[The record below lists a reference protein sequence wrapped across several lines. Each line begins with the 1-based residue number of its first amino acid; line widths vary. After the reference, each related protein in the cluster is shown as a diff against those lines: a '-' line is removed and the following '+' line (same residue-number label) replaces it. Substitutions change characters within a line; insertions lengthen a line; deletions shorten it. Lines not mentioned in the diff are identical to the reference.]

1 MTLAVPGTE
10 PRAHGR
16 RAEQRAPTALVIGPL
31 PPPWHGGAVATRQLL
46 DSALAERF
54 RLVHLDTTD
63 DRGMANIGR
72 FDAGNVRLAFAH
84 LLRFWRLLRRE
95 DPDLVY
101 VPLAQNRL
109 GFLRDALF
117 LLSARLRAR
126 RVVVHLHGGGF
137 RAFYRETD
145 PLTRALVRASIGSV
159 ARAIVLGRRL
169 RPMLEDIVPAA
180 HVAVVPNGIPDPH
193 EGAGPRAGRADTGAS
208 VVRVVYLGTLMAEKG
223 FLDVLDA
230 AALLAQERPAIRYV
244 FAGAFLRPDLRARAE
259 RALDAR
265 VRDRVEFAG
274 VVAGEAKAALL
285 RGADIFV
292 FPTRYANEGHPY
304 VVLEAMAAGLP
315 IVTTA
320 RAAIPETIV
329 DGESGILVPESD
341 PRALA
346 HAIRR
351 LADDPALRAR
361 LGAAARARFLERYTI
376 ASWAAGM
383 TAVFEEALAVR

>member
-1 MTLAVPGTE
+1 VTLAVRETE

-16 RAEQRAPTALVIGPL
+16 RPEPGAPTALVIGPL

-72 FDAGNVRLAFAH
+72 FDAGNVRLACAH

-126 RVVVHLHGGGF
+126 RVIVHLHGGGF

-193 EGAGPRAGRADTGAS
+193 DGAGRAARADADTDA
-208 VVRVVYLGTLMAEKG
+208 VRVVYLGTLMAEKG

-230 AALLAQERPAIRYV
+230 AALLAQERPGIRYV
-244 FAGAFLRPDLRARAE
+244 FAGAFLRPDVRARAE
-259 RALDAR
+259 RALDAS

-274 VVAGEAKAALL
+274 VVAGVAKAALL

-329 DGESGILVPESD
+329 DGESGMLVPESD

-346 HAIRR
+346 DAIRR

-361 LGAAARARFLERYTI
+361 LGEAARARFLEHYTI